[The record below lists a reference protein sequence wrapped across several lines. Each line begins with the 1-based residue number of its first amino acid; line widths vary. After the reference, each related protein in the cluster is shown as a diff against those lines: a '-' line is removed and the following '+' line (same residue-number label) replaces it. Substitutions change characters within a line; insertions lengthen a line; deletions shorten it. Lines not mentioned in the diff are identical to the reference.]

1 MFLPKK
7 NLLLLF
13 AVSALLTAACRRP
26 RNQPRIRDF
35 TDTLAVQ
42 KLDSIKLAN
51 GADSAAI
58 KLAAETEDAKFDPIA
73 FDFKYLSARAKFS
86 FKNKTLD
93 LDNANVNIRVRKDSL
108 IWLSVSK
115 IGLEVMRGIITQD
128 SIQVVDKF
136 NRVVYLYDFKA
147 LSTSFGFP
155 LSYNLLQSL
164 IVGNMPLPKRGNQ
177 RFKKENDVFMLRQ
190 EEGKV
195 LIDSYVGEQNKRL
208 KKLLAVD
215 QPTKTSLTLDYDDFT
230 ELNSFVFPYSSL
242 IQLNQQDP
250 NQQTY
255 QTVIRIKHQKV
266 ETMEQSP
273 GFQFSVPAT
282 YKRK

>member
-1 MFLPKK
+1 MFLTRK
-7 NLLLLF
+7 NYLLLVILCGLF
-13 AVSALLTAACRRP
+13 ATACHKP
-26 RNQPRIRDF
+26 RNQTRIKDQN
-35 TDTLAVQ
+35 DSLAVQ
-42 KLDSIKLAN
+42 R
-51 GADSAAI
+51 ADSVRLAKIDTI
-58 KLAAETEDAKFDPIA
+58 KFPSIEAKEPQFDPIT
-73 FDFKYLSARAKFS
+73 FDFKYLSAKAKFS

-136 NRVVYLYDFKA
+136 NRVFYQYDFKT
-147 LSTSFGFP
+147 LSSSFGFP

-195 LIDSYVGEQNKRL
+195 LIDNYVGEKNKRL
-208 KKLLAVD
+208 KKLLAID

-230 ELNSFVFPYSSL
+230 ELNNFVFPYSSL
-242 IQLNQQDP
+242 IQLDGQDANQQA
-250 NQQTY
+250 Y

-273 GFQFSVPAT
+273 GFQFSIPST